1 MRWRGVR
8 VAVRLCSLLAY
19 WYSLYLAPDGIISV
33 DASMFLCEHKM
44 MLEDLL
50 QRSSSVKWQITV

>member
-1 MRWRGVR
+1 MR